1 MCTTTLW
8 RSRRSAAALLAMLFG
23 GLIFGA
29 VTDTFGRQKVY
40 VADLACFVVLSALQF
55 IATEPWQLIVVGS
68 LMSRKLH
75 PATVMTGPGPSARS
89 FPASRRAASHGR
101 GSPGQ
106 PERLGA
112 ADSAPSASARQAR

>member
-1 MCTTTLW
+1 MNRPKAATPAQLSPMPMCTTTLW

-23 GLIFGA
+23 SLIFGA

-40 VADLACFVVLSALQF
+40 VADLACFVALSALQF
-55 IATEPWQLIVVGS
+55 IATEPWQLIVVRS

-75 PATVMTGPGPSARS
+75 PATVMTGPG
-89 FPASRRAASHGR
+89 
-101 GSPGQ
+101 Q
-106 PERLGA
+106 PERLRA